1 MPAFVSD
8 VAAKLGIKTY
18 FTKELDGYF
27 AENGKGPDMEKD
39 TLYTNPWTSNNPSP
53 LNFKYESPSTG
64 LWSDHAPFAAVGI
77 NYLYFEASNWFS
89 EGDGGDEAY
98 TGYFETYD
106 KSQGYFGKF
115 MNTEFDTMENM
126 EKYFCLL
133 YTSDAADD

>member
-1 MPAFVSD
+1 
-8 VAAKLGIKTY
+8 
-18 FTKELDGYF
+18 
-27 AENGKGPDMEKD
+27 MEKD

-126 EKYFCLL
+126 EKYFPGRAKEHLSLYSRLL
-133 YTSDAADD
+133 TAFLSYNRDI